1 MSEEGKSPSSDPRL
15 HVFQACMFLHLH
27 VRYVIKP
34 ADPKNASQAWHVECL
49 QVIYISL
56 EQGPGFLTAQE
67 YGEDT
72 RLIEATLGGA
82 L

>member
-1 MSEEGKSPSSDPRL
+1 MS
-15 HVFQACMFLHLH
+15 LH

-34 ADPKNASQAWHVECL
+34 ADSKNASQASHVDCL
-49 QVIYISL
+49 QAIYISL
-56 EQGPGFLTAQE
+56 EQGSGFLTAQE

-72 RLIEATLGGA
+72 RLIEAKLGGA